1 MALIASL
8 RLCRE
13 HILASGKEGTA
24 SDPQNPDTS
33 RPQFLS
39 KRIDVKTRK
48 SRAAVTTTT
57 TSMTTLTP
65 NVPRPGGSPGTAP
78 AAPPE
83 IPPWLQQDED
93 EKQGNGMLAGQR
105 WVLKE
110 TVASVPGQKH
120 RWLPDFFSWLH
131 TLVASP
137 LCLEWTRLDSFDS
150 MIRAKN
156 QLKIQTE
163 R

>member
-1 MALIASL
+1 MALIAC
-8 RLCRE
+8 LCLYRE

-24 SDPQNPDTS
+24 SNPQNPDTS

-93 EKQGNGMLAGQR
+93 ESKEMECRQVSAGIERNGR
-105 WVLKE
+105 K
-110 TVASVPGQKH
+110 
-120 RWLPDFFSWLH
+120 
-131 TLVASP
+131 
-137 LCLEWTRLDSFDS
+137 
-150 MIRAKN
+150 RARPKAPMAA
-156 QLKIQTE
+156 
-163 R
+163 

>member
-1 MALIASL
+1 MASIACL

-13 HILASGKEGTA
+13 RILASGKEGTA
-24 SDPQNPDTS
+24 SNPQNPDTS

-93 EKQGNGMLAGQR
+93 ESKEMGCKVALGFERNGR
-105 WVLKE
+105 K
-110 TVASVPGQKH
+110 
-120 RWLPDFFSWLH
+120 
-131 TLVASP
+131 
-137 LCLEWTRLDSFDS
+137 
-150 MIRAKN
+150 RARPKAPMAA
-156 QLKIQTE
+156 
-163 R
+163 

>member
-1 MALIASL
+1 MALIAC
-8 RLCRE
+8 LCLYRE

-57 TSMTTLTP
+57 TSMNTLTP
-65 NVPRPGGSPGTAP
+65 NVPRPGESPGTAP

-83 IPPWLQQDED
+83 IPPWLQQEG
-93 EKQGNGMLAGQR
+93 EKQGNGMRQVSAGFER
-105 WVLKE
+105 NGRKR
-110 TVASVPGQKH
+110 ARQKA
-120 RWLPDFFSWLH
+120 PM
-131 TLVASP
+131 A
-137 LCLEWTRLDSFDS
+137 
-150 MIRAKN
+150 A
-156 QLKIQTE
+156 
-163 R
+163 